1 MERMRQRVLCEEPDI
16 PSKAH
21 EALFSTTMLFERI
34 LWLARRNALLLP
46 EPGRR
51 QALADGGQATA
62 DSYD

>member
-1 MERMRQRVLCEEPDI
+1 MAQ
-16 PSKAH
+16 
-21 EALFSTTMLFERI
+21 EALISATMLLERI

-46 EPGRR
+46 EPRRR